1 MSDPFA
7 LMHQSLFAGPLCED
21 VLFRGVAARAFVAR
35 NVEMLGDYGQVVGR
49 RTMVDLPSSSAPV
62 EGDAIV
68 IDTVGYV
75 LDVLSADVGQ
85 IARWI
90 VRPAS

>member
-7 LMHQSLFAGPLCED
+7 ILHQSLFASPLCED
-21 VLFRGVAARAFVAR
+21 VVFRGVGARAFVAR
-35 NVEMLGDYGQVVGR
+35 NVEMVGDYGQAVGR
-49 RTMVDLPSSSAPV
+49 RTMVELPSSSTPV

-68 IDTVGYV
+68 IDTVAYV
-75 LDVLSADVGQ
+75 LDVLSTDDGQ